1 MEGVTISGFVCRNC
15 HLRLGDGEVLGVGN
29 RPHFVNRDRFTIA
42 QFDVLLAH
50 VAGCMLGEGIDRGV
64 GVDEPLPCIL
74 HDVHLFLNAGCC
86 VPLFENERCDAVLLM
101 TFLESHVVFL
111 IVGHLWGD
119 EASSMAVLKD
129 ELSVCVCVS
138 DRHVGACLRV

>member
-1 MEGVTISGFVCRNC
+1 MAF
-15 HLRLGDGEVLGVGN
+15 
-29 RPHFVNRDRFTIA
+29 F
-42 QFDVLLAH
+42 
-50 VAGCMLGEGIDRGV
+50 
-64 GVDEPLPCIL
+64 
-74 HDVHLFLNAGCC
+74 
-86 VPLFENERCDAVLLM
+86 
-101 TFLESHVVFL
+101 ESHVVFL